1 MLKAAA
7 YITALTA
14 SWAQSLFAVVLLETS
29 SSVVYMNLLCFSPA
43 ETVTDLK
50 CKDWRKS
57 GHELE
62 NVLVCLDQKS
72 HRTGPF
78 RNNHVCLFFFLTSC
92 MVTSLWLLWTQN
104 SLVWDTFLYF
114 ESVKPTLSFSD
125 AWLCQKILMSSETWT
140 TFSAFY
146 APIMSPTVPSCSSLI
161 GSVWWDRPPRAGEKQ
176 REWNVMLVVRRWK
189 PPSPGS
195 RISTLISWL
204 VGGTASSSELNLFT
218 GCIVQD
224 GGKNK
229 GGPRRRPI
237 NSFSLQL
244 LMKKQTSATVPP
256 ELWLH
261 VDTSSASSRF

>member
-78 RNNHVCLFFFLTSC
+78 RNNHVFSFFLP
-92 MVTSLWLLWTQN
+92 VAWWLHF
-104 SLVWDTFLYF
+104 D
-114 ESVKPTLSFSD
+114 
-125 AWLCQKILMSSETWT
+125 SSE
-140 TFSAFY
+140 
-146 APIMSPTVPSCSSLI
+146 
-161 GSVWWDRPPRAGEKQ
+161 PR
-176 REWNVMLVVRRWK
+176 
-189 PPSPGS
+189 
-195 RISTLISWL
+195 
-204 VGGTASSSELNLFT
+204 TASSEIHFFILSQSNWLWVSLTPDCVKKYLWAQKPGRHFQLF
-218 GCIVQD
+218 
-224 GGKNK
+224 
-229 GGPRRRPI
+229 
-237 NSFSLQL
+237 
-244 LMKKQTSATVPP
+244 MPP
-256 ELWLH
+256 SCLPQSHH
-261 VDTSSASSRF
+261 VHH

>member
-78 RNNHVCLFFFLTSC
+78 RNNHVFSFFYRLHGDFTLTPLNPEQPRLRYISLFWVSQTDSEFLWRLIVSKNTYELRNLDDIFSFLC
-92 MVTSLWLLWTQN
+92 PHHVSHSPIMFIIN
-104 SLVWDTFLYF
+104 RISLVRP
-114 ESVKPTLSFSD
+114 S
-125 AWLCQKILMSSETWT
+125 T
-140 TFSAFY
+140 TS
-146 APIMSPTVPSCSSLI
+146 
-161 GSVWWDRPPRAGEKQ
+161 
-176 REWNVMLVVRRWK
+176 RWK
-189 PPSPGS
+189 AA
-195 RISTLISWL
+195 WMKCH
-204 VGGTASSSELNLFT
+204 VGGQEMETAVAWE
-218 GCIVQD
+218 QD
-224 GGKNK
+224 IH
-229 GGPRRRPI
+229 P
-237 NSFSLQL
+237 
-244 LMKKQTSATVPP
+244 
-256 ELWLH
+256 
-261 VDTSSASSRF
+261 D